1 LDFVSQSHG
10 ASSKFY
16 DAGRPGAPGRTF
28 AGFEWKVIRF
38 SIRQRRVS
46 GRSSG
51 SFTRSIGRPRQR
63 NRFRWLGEKVP
74 AIAAL
79 QITFTDLHPAGAIY
93 SKAFGVSQTAQWGHV
108 QLGSDGPWHAAS

>member
-1 LDFVSQSHG
+1 
-10 ASSKFY
+10 
-16 DAGRPGAPGRTF
+16 
-28 AGFEWKVIRF
+28 
-38 SIRQRRVS
+38 
-46 GRSSG
+46 
-51 SFTRSIGRPRQR
+51 
-63 NRFRWLGEKVP
+63 VP